1 MMPTLRYFA
10 TASLALALALAACG
24 NEPVEQPAPATP
36 TAQAPASAE
45 ATAGAIT
52 ETTLIPDSVIG
63 VWDYEKGTC
72 DPASDMRLAIGQD
85 RFEFYESVGEVKAV
99 RREGEATVVDLAMA
113 GEGETWD
120 QSLRLVLRDGGERL
134 QVTEPGSA
142 SDTDDYPRKRCPA

>member
-1 MMPTLRYFA
+1 MNPA
-10 TASLALALALAACG
+10 TGCLAAAILALALAGCG
-24 NEPVEQPAPATP
+24 SEPTPAPTP
-36 TAQAPASAE
+36 TDTAEVTSTAPDAPG
-45 ATAGAIT
+45 GAIA
-52 ETTLIPDSVIG
+52 ETTLIPERFIG

-99 RREGEATVVDLAMA
+99 RNEGDATVVDLAME

-120 QSLRLVLRDGGERL
+120 QSLRLVVKDNGERL
-134 QVTEPGSA
+134 HVTEPVNA